1 MKIAPG
7 ACQNTSPLTI
17 ITNKHVPPVLGSV
30 MIDHLHTDGA
40 RAAGLLQVSADGE
53 AVVLE
58 NENGQPHHHRSEHR
72 VVEVDG
78 EQYFLRQ
85 GESTFIRGG
94 VKHRLSNPGKIGGIS
109 LRFSSGVSGR
119 G

>member
-53 AVVLE
+53 AVVFE
-58 NENGQPHHHRSEHR
+58 DDGRQPHHDRSEHR
-72 VVEVDG
+72 A
-78 EQYFLRQ
+78 
-85 GESTFIRGG
+85 
-94 VKHRLSNPGKIGGIS
+94 
-109 LRFSSGVSGR
+109 
-119 G
+119 